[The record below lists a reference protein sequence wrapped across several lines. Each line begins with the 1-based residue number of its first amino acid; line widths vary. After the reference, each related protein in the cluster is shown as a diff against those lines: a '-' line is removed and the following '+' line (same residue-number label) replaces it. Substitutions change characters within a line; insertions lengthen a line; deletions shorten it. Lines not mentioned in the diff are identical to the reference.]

1 MVEYDALMN
10 RVTMWNVA
18 ACATRSMVKD
28 GNNSPGLN
36 AVWNQSPDASASS
49 AL

>member
-36 AVWNQSPDASASS
+36 AVRNQSPDASASS